1 MTDPKQIIADA
12 LKLRPQQI
20 ETVNSLFAEGGTVP
34 FIARYRKDHTGG
46 LDEVQIRAIQE
57 QLAYWQDLQTR
68 QQSILETI
76 EGQGKLTD
84 SLRQQI
90 LAVTQKT
97 ELEDLYLPYKPRR
110 RTRAQTAR
118 EQGLEPLALLIQSQ
132 RNSEHP
138 QDQAKAFMTS
148 EVPDSDS
155 ALQGARDIVAEH
167 LAEKADLR
175 RQARELIWKQGQ
187 ITARKARGAE
197 TEHNKY
203 SDYFE
208 YSEPVSRVPSHRYLA
223 LRRGEKEKQLKLK
236 VEIEAERLL
245 QRFEHQLRRQ
255 PNAWGDQ
262 FALALQDGWHR
273 LLMPSLESEILA
285 ELKERSDERAI
296 DIFASNLHEL
306 LMASPLGTQSVLGL
320 DPGLRTGIKTVALS
334 DTGQLLEEFVL
345 HPLRN
350 EEQARQ
356 RFLKAVKQHQPHAIA
371 IGDGTGSRETEQW
384 VRQWIKADHSQ
395 LLVIRVSESGAS
407 IYSASDTAREEF
419 PDLDLTVRGA
429 ISIGRRLQ
437 DPLAELVKIEPRS
450 LGVGQYQ
457 HDVNATA
464 LAGKLDQVV
473 ETCVNQVGVELNSAS
488 YHLLER
494 VSGLSAS
501 IAKRVVEYRNQAGRF
516 HSRAELK
523 KVKGLGA
530 KTFEQAAG
538 FLRIRA
544 GEHPLDN
551 TAVHP
556 EHYGLVEK
564 MARQLKLKTAEL
576 IAQPQN
582 LQSLD
587 LSPFEQEVGK
597 LTLAD
602 ILQELQKPGR
612 DPRAA
617 FTAPSFRDD
626 VHKIEDLSEGM
637 KLQGKVTNVA
647 AFGAFVDI
655 GVHQDGLVHI
665 SELANRYVKD
675 PHEVVRIGQTL
686 NVTVL
691 AVDAKRKRIQL
702 SAKTES

>member
-1 MTDPKQIIADA
+1 MIDPKARIAEA

-20 ETVNSLFAEGGTVP
+20 ERVEALFAEGGTVP
-34 FIARYRKDHTGG
+34 FIARYRKDHTDG

-57 QLAYWQDLQTR
+57 QLDYWQELQAR
-68 QQSILETI
+68 QKSILESI
-76 EGQGKLTD
+76 DSQGLLTPE
-84 SLRQQI
+84 LKARI
-90 LAVTQKT
+90 LAVSQKN

-132 RNSEHP
+132 RHHAHP
-138 QDQAKAFMTS
+138 QDEAKAFIS
-148 EVPDSDS
+148 AEVADADA
-155 ALQGARDIVAEH
+155 ALQGARDIVAEQ
-167 LAEKADLR
+167 LAERAEF
-175 RQARELIWKQGQ
+175 RQEARDLIWKHGL

-197 TEHNKY
+197 SEHNKY
-203 SDYFE
+203 SDYFD
-208 YSEPVSRVPSHRYLA
+208 YSEPVSRIPSHRYLA
-223 LRRGEKEKQLKLK
+223 LRRGEKEKQVKIK
-236 VEIEAERLL
+236 IEVDAERLL
-245 QRFEHQLRRQ
+245 QRFEHRLRRQ

-262 FALALQDGWHR
+262 LVMALQDAWQR
-273 LLMPSLESEILA
+273 LLMPSLESEVLS
-285 ELKERSDERAI
+285 ELKLRSDERAI
-296 DIFASNLHEL
+296 EIFASNLHEL

-334 DTGQLLEEFVL
+334 ETGQLLEEFVL

-350 EEQARQ
+350 EDQARQ
-356 RFLKAVKQHQPHAIA
+356 RFLQAVKRHQPHAIA

-384 VRQWIKADHSQ
+384 VRQWIKADHKD
-395 LLVIRVSESGAS
+395 LLVVRVSESGAS

-437 DPLAELVKIEPRS
+437 DPLAELVKIEPQA

-473 ETCVNQVGVELNSAS
+473 ESCVNQVGVELNSAS

-501 IAKRVVEYRNQAGRF
+501 LAKRVVDYRNQAGRF
-516 HSRAELK
+516 RSRAELK
-523 KVKGLGA
+523 SVKGLGA

-556 EHYGLVEK
+556 EHYAMVEK
-564 MARQLKLKTAEL
+564 MAQQLQLKVAEL
-576 IAQPQN
+576 IAQPQE
-582 LQSLD
+582 LQKLD
-587 LSPFEQEVGK
+587 LSPFEKEVGK

-626 VHKIEDLSEGM
+626 VQKIEDLSEGM

-675 PHEVVRIGQTL
+675 PHEVVKVGQTL

-691 AVDAKRKRIQL
+691 SVDARRKRIQL
-702 SAKTES
+702 SAKDS